1 MKKTVDEFMELPYAI
16 EITPDDGSYFV
27 KVKELEGCMS
37 VGDTKAEA
45 LEMID
50 DAMRGWLEV
59 ALEDGIEIPLPEAL
73 REDKYSGKFALR
85 MTKSLH
91 RKLAEGAEQEGV
103 SINQYIVNLLTENNA
118 KQEILRLL
126 RKQIAMAS
134 PPEDEFADPIVEI
147 RAVNPKVVSLFDRR
161 PVRLAGAL

>member
-1 MKKTVDEFMELPYAI
+1 MKKTVDDYMKLPYTI

-37 VGDTKAEA
+37 VGDTRAEA

-59 ALEDGIEIPLPEAL
+59 ALEDGLEIPLPESL
-73 REDKYSGKFALR
+73 REEKYSGKFALR

-103 SINQYIVNLLTENNA
+103 SINQYMVTLLAENNA
-118 KQEILRLL
+118 LHEVKGML
-126 RKQIAMAS
+126 RKQQTMAA
-134 PPEDEFADPIVEI
+134 PPEPEFADPIVEK
-147 RAVNPKVVSLFDRR
+147 RPNPKVVSLYDRTR
-161 PVRLAGAL
+161 VRLAGAL

>member
-1 MKKTVDEFMELPYAI
+1 MKKTVEEYMQLPYTI

-59 ALEDGIEIPLPEAL
+59 ALEDGLEIPLPEAL

-91 RKLAEGAEQEGV
+91 RKLAEASEQEGV
-103 SINQYIVNLLTENNA
+103 SINQYMVTLLAENNA
-118 KQEILRLL
+118 LHEVKGLL
-126 RKQIAMAS
+126 RKQQAVGA
-134 PPEDEFADPIVEI
+134 PPEAEYADPIVEK
-147 RAVNPKVVSLFDRR
+147 RPNTKVVSLSDRQR
-161 PVRLAGAL
+161 VKLAGAI

>member
-1 MKKTVDEFMELPYAI
+1 MKKTVEEYMQLPYTI

-27 KVKELEGCMS
+27 KVKELEGCMT

-50 DAMRGWLEV
+50 DAMRGWLEI
-59 ALEDGIEIPLPEAL
+59 ALEDGLEIPLPEAL

-85 MTKSLH
+85 MSKTLH

-103 SINQYIVNLLTENNA
+103 SINQYMLNLLTENNA
-118 KQEILRLL
+118 QQEILRLL
-126 RKQIAMAS
+126 KKQLAMTA
-134 PPEDEFADPIVEI
+134 PPEPEFVDPIVQKRPNI
-147 RAVNPKVVSLFDRR
+147 KVVSLLDRKQ
-161 PVRLAGAL
+161 VKLAGAI

>member
-1 MKKTVDEFMELPYAI
+1 MKKTVEEYMKLPYTI
-16 EITPDDGSYFV
+16 VITPDDESYFV

-50 DAMRGWLEV
+50 DAMRGWLEI
-59 ALEDGIEIPLPEAL
+59 ALDDGLEIPLPETL
-73 REDKYSGKFALR
+73 REDKHSGKFALR

-103 SINQYIVNLLTENNA
+103 SINQYMVGLLTENNA
-118 KQEILRLL
+118 QQEILRLL
-126 RKQIAMAS
+126 NKQLAITS
-134 PPEDEFADPIVEI
+134 PPEAEYADPIIEKRPNSKI
-147 RAVNPKVVSLFDRR
+147 VSLLDHRK
-161 PVRLAGAL
+161 VRMAGAI

>member
-1 MKKTVDEFMELPYAI
+1 MKKTVEEYMKLPYAI

-37 VGDTKAEA
+37 VGDTRAEA

-50 DAMRGWLEV
+50 DAMRGWLEI
-59 ALEDGIEIPLPEAL
+59 ALEDGLEIPLPEAL

-85 MTKSLH
+85 MAKSLH

-103 SINQYIVNLLTENNA
+103 SINQYMVNLLTENNA
-118 KQEILRLL
+118 QQEILRLL
-126 RKQIAMAS
+126 NKQIARSAPSEEEFMS
-134 PPEDEFADPIVEI
+134 PVIQI
-147 RAVNPKVVSLFDRR
+147 RQDSKVVSLLDRR
-161 PVRLAGAL
+161 KVRLAGAI